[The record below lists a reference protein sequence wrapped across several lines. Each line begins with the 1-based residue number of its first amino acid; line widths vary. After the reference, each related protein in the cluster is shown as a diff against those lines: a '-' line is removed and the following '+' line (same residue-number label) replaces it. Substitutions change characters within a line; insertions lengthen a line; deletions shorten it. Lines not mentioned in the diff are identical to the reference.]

1 VIDDAERLFGAPSQ
15 AEPRLASPA
24 RADDARYE
32 AETGEALDAGLSAIG
47 PLVGERKTREHALV
61 LQSMGLW
68 HAVRPT
74 YAGAFLLVREADAA
88 RARASITR
96 YDEENR
102 DWPPR
107 PRRERPSFV
116 GTPLAPML
124 FVALAAFFLLA
135 TGPVASGSRWFQH
148 GTAVSDLVIGRQPWR
163 AVTALTLHADSVHIL
178 GNVISG
184 AVFASAVD
192 RRLGPGLSALA
203 VLASGFAGNAAN
215 ALWHHAIGEGGHA
228 SIGASTAV
236 FGAVGLLAATQLVL
250 DRTHAPRQRKWTE
263 IVAPLVG
270 GAALLGSL
278 GASPSS
284 DLGAH
289 LFGFLAG
296 IVIGLPIAVG
306 VRWRRGS
313 GPTPKAPRWWT
324 QASAAAIAVGTVLG
338 CWVLALR

>member
-1 VIDDAERLFGAPSQ
+1 MH
-15 AEPRLASPA
+15 
-24 RADDARYE
+24 
-32 AETGEALDAGLSAIG
+32 
-47 PLVGERKTREHALV
+47 GERKTREHALV
-61 LQSMGLW
+61 LQSMGVW
-68 HAVRPT
+68 HTARPT
-74 YAGAFLLVREADAA
+74 YAGYFLLVREADEA
-88 RARASITR
+88 RARASIER
-96 YDEENR
+96 YEEENR

-116 GTPLAPML
+116 GTPLAPIL
-124 FVALAAFFLLA
+124 FVALAAFFLVA

-203 VLASGFAGNAAN
+203 VLASGVAGNAAN
-215 ALWHHAIGEGGHA
+215 ALWHHAIGEGGHG

-250 DRTHAPRQRKWTE
+250 DRSHAPKGRRWLE
-263 IVAPLVG
+263 VVAPLVG

-296 IVIGLPIAVG
+296 VVIGVPVALGI
-306 VRWRRGS
+306 RWRRG
-313 GPTPKAPRWWT
+313 GAQTPKAPRWWT
-324 QASAAAIAVGTVLG
+324 QASAAALAVGVVVG
-338 CWVLALR
+338 SWVLAVRS